1 MARVYVG
8 AGSNSEPAEH
18 LRAAVAALERV
29 FGAVRCS
36 SVFRSAAV
44 GAPAPDYL
52 NLVAAFES
60 ERPAS
65 ELKSELVGIERALGR
80 RRDDALAARRAVLCA
95 IDLDLL
101 MVGARVDGALH
112 LPHPDVLRRAFVLAP
127 LAELAPDLRHP
138 VSGERLA
145 SAWARRGAASAIDRV
160 GGLAEIAERP
170 A

>member
-1 MARVYVG
+1 MVRVYVG
-8 AGSNSEPAEH
+8 AGSNSEPREQ

-36 SVFRSAAV
+36 SVYRSAAV
-44 GAPAPDYL
+44 GAAAPDYL
-52 NLVAAFES
+52 NLAAEFAS
-60 ERPAS
+60 DRRPEA
-65 ELKSELVGIERALGR
+65 LKSELVAIETALGR
-80 RRDDALAARRAVLCA
+80 ARDGVPVSGRAALCA

-101 MVGARVDGALH
+101 MVDACVDADLR

-145 SAWARRGAASAIDRV
+145 SAWARLVESVPEIEKV
-160 GGLAEIAERP
+160 GRLD
-170 A
+170 